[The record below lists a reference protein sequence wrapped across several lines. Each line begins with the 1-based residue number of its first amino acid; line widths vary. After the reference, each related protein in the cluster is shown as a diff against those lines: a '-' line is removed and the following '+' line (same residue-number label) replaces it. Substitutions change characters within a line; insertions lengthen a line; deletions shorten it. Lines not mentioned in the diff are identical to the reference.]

1 MEKKYWKS
9 LEEQAN
15 LPVIN
20 PGQEDV
26 DASRSLLDLI
36 DEEIDGKTSSRRN
49 FLKFCGFSFATAAI
63 ATSCKNPV
71 QTAIPYLN
79 KPEEVTPGMAHH
91 YASTYFDGQD
101 YNGILVK
108 VRDGRPIKIEGND
121 LSSISNG
128 ATSARVQGS
137 VLSLY
142 DDGARFKTPLID
154 GKETTWDLLDT
165 EVSTKLAAAATLM
178 QKCMTTTKRCF

>member
-9 LEEQAN
+9 LEEQSN
-15 LPVIN
+15 LPVVN
-20 PGQEDV
+20 PGKKDE
-26 DASRSLLDLI
+26 DASKSVLDLI
-36 DEEIDGKTSSRRN
+36 NEEIDGKPSSRRN

-63 ATSCKNPV
+63 ATSCQNPIN
-71 QTAIPYLN
+71 TAIPYLN
-79 KPEEVTPGMAHH
+79 KPEEVTPGMANH

-121 LSSISNG
+121 LSTISKG
-128 ATSARVQGS
+128 TTSARVQGS

-142 DDGARFKTPLID
+142 DDGSRYKTPRVA
-154 GKETTWDLLDT
+154 GKEATWDLVDT
-165 EVSTKLAAAATLM
+165 E
-178 QKCMTTTKRCF
+178 CG

>member
-15 LPVIN
+15 LPVTN
-20 PGQEDV
+20 PGQKDE

-36 DEEIDGKTSSRRN
+36 DEEIDSKPSSRRN

-63 ATSCKNPV
+63 ATSCKNPIN
-71 QTAIPYLN
+71 TAIPYLN
-79 KPEEVTPGMAHH
+79 KPEEVTPGMANH

-108 VRDGRPIKIEGND
+108 VRDGRPC
-121 LSSISNG
+121 
-128 ATSARVQGS
+128 
-137 VLSLY
+137 
-142 DDGARFKTPLID
+142 
-154 GKETTWDLLDT
+154 LLQCIFT
-165 EVSTKLAAAATLM
+165 CPITRLLQSW
-178 QKCMTTTKRCF
+178 R